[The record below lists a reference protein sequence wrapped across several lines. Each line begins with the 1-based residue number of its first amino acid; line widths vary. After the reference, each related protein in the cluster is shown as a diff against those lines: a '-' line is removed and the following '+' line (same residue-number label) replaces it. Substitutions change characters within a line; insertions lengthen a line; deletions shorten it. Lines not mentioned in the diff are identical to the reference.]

1 MHCKCTSI
9 LKVHFIYHLTWWT
22 KDSYEFLSAPTNCFD
37 AFCCCSRAHRRC
49 SGSRSLAAFEVFHG
63 CFAFFVC
70 VRVSPGKTATMT
82 FERYEITKCLMY
94 LCICHNEKWIFVIA
108 GSNYALIWL
117 LGGRDFKVL
126 HAVALLFTSFL
137 ITLKVLYS
145 PALSHSFCI
154 WVFRLIDMRLLG
166 CCAKYIVHTCQIS
179 RKQITFHNSFLY
191 SLFCVF
197 FCCSFQ
203 LFLVD
208 NSVSKT
214 VCSLSSHPENK
225 RQRTKRE
232 KVREFKKKTLNDIHP
247 NIMRKCKENY
257 QRCVDEFKCIFAECY
272 LFQCTNLH

>member
-22 KDSYEFLSAPTNCFD
+22 KDSYEFLSAPTNCFG
-37 AFCCCSRAHRRC
+37 AFCCCSRVHRRC

-70 VRVSPGKTATMT
+70 VRVSPGKKATMT

-145 PALSHSFCI
+145 PALSSSILHLSFSFD
-154 WVFRLIDMRLLG
+154 WYATVRLL
-166 CCAKYIVHTCQIS
+166 CQIYCA
-179 RKQITFHNSFLY
+179 HM
-191 SLFCVF
+191 
-197 FCCSFQ
+197 
-203 LFLVD
+203 
-208 NSVSKT
+208 
-214 VCSLSSHPENK
+214 
-225 RQRTKRE
+225 
-232 KVREFKKKTLNDIHP
+232 P
-247 NIMRKCKENY
+247 NI
-257 QRCVDEFKCIFAECY
+257 A
-272 LFQCTNLH
+272 

>member
-1 MHCKCTSI
+1 MNICNSRI
-9 LKVHFIYHLTWWT
+9 ELRAHLTTGW
-22 KDSYEFLSAPTNCFD
+22 SRFQSAAC
-37 AFCCCSRAHRRC
+37 RC
-49 SGSRSLAAFEVFHG
+49 SAFYLLPHHFES
-63 CFAFFVC
+63 FVL
-70 VRVSPGKTATMT
+70 SG
-82 FERYEITKCLMY
+82 
-94 LCICHNEKWIFVIA
+94 
-108 GSNYALIWL
+108 
-117 LGGRDFKVL
+117 
-126 HAVALLFTSFL
+126 
-137 ITLKVLYS
+137 TLS
-145 PALSHSFCI
+145 CI